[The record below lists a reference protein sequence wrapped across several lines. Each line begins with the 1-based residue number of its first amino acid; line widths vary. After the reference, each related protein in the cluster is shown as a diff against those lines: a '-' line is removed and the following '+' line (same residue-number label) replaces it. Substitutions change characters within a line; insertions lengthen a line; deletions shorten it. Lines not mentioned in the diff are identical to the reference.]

1 MMDDCNFTTTSG
13 VDGQQVADSICQG
26 DNFAI
31 VIDDLVVSNTC
42 SI

>member
-1 MMDDCNFTTTSG
+1 MMDYCNFTTTWG
-13 VDGQQVADSICQG
+13 VDGQQVANSICQG

-31 VIDDLVVSNTC
+31 IIDDLEVSNTC